1 MFITSPGRCIQNAL
15 TPHMSSICLP
25 YVRHPS
31 PRRDVL
37 FLLYLAPAFDYLF
50 CACKTNLLP
59 ACEHGQRR
67 PRYRA
72 PNFNPSVGPVAPR
85 LQGGAMRP
93 PSQARCI
100 VTSCAAITESRS
112 IGGSGPL
119 PLFPGSGKCQSS
131 SHCVFMLPNL
141 PGHFWRVFGSVRKL
155 RYKSRAKSGTS
166 SGTQQSVTDGV
177 INYVPITHIM

>member
-1 MFITSPGRCIQNAL
+1 MVIFSCYTKCICL
-15 TPHMSSICLP
+15 PYVFHMSSICLS

-50 CACKTNLLP
+50 CACKTNLPP

-119 PLFPGSGKCQSS
+119 PLFPGNARCRLSS
-131 SHCVFMLPNL
+131 SHCVFMPPNL
-141 PGHFWRVFGSVRKL
+141 PGHFWRVFGSVRKPD
-155 RYKSRAKSGTS
+155 YKPRAESGTS
-166 SGTQQSVTDGV
+166 
-177 INYVPITHIM
+177 

>member
-1 MFITSPGRCIQNAL
+1 MFITSPGRCICL
-15 TPHMSSICLP
+15 PYVFHMSSILS
-25 YVRHPS
+25 H
-31 PRRDVL
+31 RRCVL

-50 CACKTNLLP
+50 CACKTNLPP

-72 PNFNPSVGPVAPR
+72 PNFNPSLGPAAPR

-112 IGGSGPL
+112 TGGSGPL
-119 PLFPGSGKCQSS
+119 QAPFPGNARCRLSS
-131 SHCVFMLPNL
+131 SHCVFMPPSFAGFARLTKSPQRRARTAPHPSGLPDRCAAL
-141 PGHFWRVFGSVRKL
+141 TR
-155 RYKSRAKSGTS
+155 SGF
-166 SGTQQSVTDGV
+166 QL
-177 INYVPITHIM
+177 

>member
-1 MFITSPGRCIQNAL
+1 MFITSPGRCICL
-15 TPHMSSICLP
+15 PYVFHMSSILS
-25 YVRHPS
+25 H
-31 PRRDVL
+31 RRCVL

-50 CACKTNLLP
+50 CACKTNLPP

-72 PNFNPSVGPVAPR
+72 PNFNPSLGPAAPR

-112 IGGSGPL
+112 TGGSGPL
-119 PLFPGSGKCQSS
+119 QAPFPGNARCRLSS
-131 SHCVFMLPNL
+131 SHCVFMP
-141 PGHFWRVFGSVRKL
+141 PSFAGFAPPHFWRVFGSVRKL
-155 RYKSRAKSGTS
+155 GYKPRAESGT
-166 SGTQQSVTDGV
+166 
-177 INYVPITHIM
+177 